1 MERHNGKKKKKRCRD
16 KETMPTEMPVP
27 QSHVCRYKKRRR
39 GQRERRECQERGN
52 IPGNAVPFVVIFG
65 FYCFFFLYNYRF
77 LRDFSFQ

>member
-1 MERHNGKKKKKRCRD
+1 MEKKKKKRCRD
-16 KETMPTEMPVP
+16 KTMPTEIPVP

-65 FYCFFFLYNYRF
+65 FYCFFCIIT
-77 LRDFSFQ
+77 DSSGISVFSSDW